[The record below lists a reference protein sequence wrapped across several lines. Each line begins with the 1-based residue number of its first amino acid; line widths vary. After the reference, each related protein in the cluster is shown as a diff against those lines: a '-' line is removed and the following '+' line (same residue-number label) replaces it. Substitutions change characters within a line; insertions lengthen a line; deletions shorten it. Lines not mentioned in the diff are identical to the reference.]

1 MLFVIT
7 NKVYGMACEIID
19 LSIQQLKLKLC
30 LLVKKIAINF
40 YKTKKSHLLT
50 KWPHI
55 LVKKSLIYIINS

>member
-30 LLVKKIAINF
+30 LLVKKIAKF
-40 YKTKKSHLLT
+40 LPRVTTSKVTGF
-50 KWPHI
+50 
-55 LVKKSLIYIINS
+55 